1 MFEFRSGGEWQS
13 LAKWRYLP
21 SLCLQTGMFYEL
33 NKYNTREGDTSL
45 PCEPGTKQ
53 TRSSELF
60 LYDSVENG
68 TSLGKDIDNDGL
80 PA

>member
-45 PCEPGTKQ
+45 PCEPGTEPDAL
-53 TRSSELF
+53 RRILLDDNF
-60 LYDSVENG
+60 ENG
-68 TSLGKDIDNDGL
+68 TGNDIDIK
-80 PA
+80 